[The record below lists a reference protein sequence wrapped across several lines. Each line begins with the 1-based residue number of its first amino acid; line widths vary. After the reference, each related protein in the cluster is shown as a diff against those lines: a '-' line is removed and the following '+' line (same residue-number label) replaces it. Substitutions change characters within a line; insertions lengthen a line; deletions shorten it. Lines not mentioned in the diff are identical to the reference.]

1 MCYRRWLKI
10 ICKNAVA
17 VIRCM
22 ETAGTAT
29 FFTLGISHSLSTTV
43 STMRRRSYAFHQVCT
58 PLIVVGDRD
67 RDRIATC
74 PGAWEDSAAVQT
86 IPAAVQ
92 RAVSPSVLW
101 LQLSLQ
107 RPPVAPYRRL
117 YQQQQEHQ
125 QRVINLPIRPF
136 GRPWERGAGTR
147 RAPRRCTGTFQ
158 IGTRAP

>member
-1 MCYRRWLKI
+1 MDW
-10 ICKNAVA
+10 
-17 VIRCM
+17 
-22 ETAGTAT
+22 AGTAT
-29 FFTLGISHSLSTTV
+29 FFTLGNSHSLSTTMKH
-43 STMRRRSYAFHQVCT
+43 MRRRPYAFHEVCT
-58 PLIVVGDRD
+58 PLIVVGDRH
-67 RDRIATC
+67 RIIFFMVIIMMVAEC

-92 RAVSPSVLW
+92 RAVSPSICRRLR

-158 IGTRAP
+158 SGTRAP